1 MAAQRVIVIGRRSQ
15 EAVLEAAQRRFL
27 RAGYGATTIAAIAA
41 DAAVSVE
48 TIYKAFGGK
57 RGLVRAI

>member
-27 RAGYGATTIAAIAA
+27 RAGYGATTIAA